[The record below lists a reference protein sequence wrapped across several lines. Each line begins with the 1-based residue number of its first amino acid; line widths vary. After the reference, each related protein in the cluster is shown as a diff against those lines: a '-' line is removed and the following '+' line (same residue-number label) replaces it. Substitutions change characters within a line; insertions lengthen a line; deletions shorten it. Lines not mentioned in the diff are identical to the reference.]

1 MFWYSHKHARLN
13 KWCKACHWADQW
25 RRIDGRNFIS
35 KAAEGHLSDIYK
47 FLGNEERVDTLI
59 HEIGQAARQKAA
71 KNYNYVAI
79 RLGRSI
85 EFLTYVLC
93 DFHKINVDEMAKNV
107 IDARKKI
114 EEIESKYAALVDKE
128 EIFQVNDRTEIRNAF
143 KNIINNLIEFE
154 IEIAGGE
161 ISVISGETRPS
172 IGALLKRIGKKTGNK
187 EQANTCVNNVTLF
200 MNDFRNIAAHA
211 DSRGTGKQELERS
224 DAKRMMGQYELV
236 LKSFAKLVSPTA
248 GCDTID
254 LQLHHKSVSVGEIA
268 GN

>member
-1 MFWYSHKHARLN
+1 
-13 KWCKACHWADQW
+13 
-25 RRIDGRNFIS
+25 
-35 KAAEGHLSDIYK
+35 
-47 FLGNEERVDTLI
+47 
-59 HEIGQAARQKAA
+59 
-71 KNYNYVAI
+71 
-79 RLGRSI
+79 
-85 EFLTYVLC
+85 
-93 DFHKINVDEMAKNV
+93 MAKNV

-172 IGALLKRIGKKTGNK
+172 IRALLKRIGKKTGNK

-211 DSRGTGKQELERS
+211 DSRGTGKQELKRS
-224 DAKRMMGQYELV
+224 DVKRMMDQYELV
-236 LKSFAKLVSPTA
+236 LKSFAKIVSLPA

-254 LQLHHKSVSVGEIA
+254 PQLHHKSVSVGEIA
-268 GN
+268 GS